1 MKQNQNL
8 NKLNQE
14 YSKFE
19 NETKKFDLLNNKYK
33 DNISKEIK
41 KLDKNNISN
50 SIYVES
56 KFTLWQRIMRTLGM
70 N

>member
-8 NKLNQE
+8 NELNQE

-41 KLDKNNISN
+41 KLDKNTISN
-50 SIYVES
+50 SIHVES
-56 KFTLWQRIMRTLGM
+56 KFTLWQRIMRALGM